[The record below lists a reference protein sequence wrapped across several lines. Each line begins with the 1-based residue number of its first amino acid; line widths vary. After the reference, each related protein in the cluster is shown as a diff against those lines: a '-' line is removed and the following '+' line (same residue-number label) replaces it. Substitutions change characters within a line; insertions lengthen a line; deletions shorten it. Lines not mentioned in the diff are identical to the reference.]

1 MTPLPILLAAVLLAP
16 QRACLQA
23 KSVSFKDLQTQ
34 SSSQK
39 EGGKPVLSRREK
51 ISYFPERGVLPYK
64 RLVGMCRWM
73 GLHFHDWIDYNGVAH
88 VRIFWGKT
96 VLYIYG

>member
-23 KSVSFKDLQTQ
+23 KSVLFNNFLFNDLQTQ

-39 EGGKPVLSRREK
+39 EGGKPVLSRTEK
-51 ISYFPERGVLPYK
+51 NS
-64 RLVGMCRWM
+64 
-73 GLHFHDWIDYNGVAH
+73 
-88 VRIFWGKT
+88 IFT
-96 VLYIYG
+96 SL